1 MTEITLAIWLSTGV
15 IAYGPVSPAD
25 CDRHIAT
32 AQAAVAAGGYAEYES
47 ADERTLIVRLQCGG
61 HDIVL
66 ALPPTTGPCDV
77 EPSA

>member
-1 MTEITLAIWLSTGV
+1 MIELIIWLSTGA

-25 CDRHIAT
+25 CERHIST
-32 AQAAVAAGGYAEYES
+32 AQAAVASGGFAEFDSPTEK
-47 ADERTLIVRLQCGG
+47 TLIVRLQCGG